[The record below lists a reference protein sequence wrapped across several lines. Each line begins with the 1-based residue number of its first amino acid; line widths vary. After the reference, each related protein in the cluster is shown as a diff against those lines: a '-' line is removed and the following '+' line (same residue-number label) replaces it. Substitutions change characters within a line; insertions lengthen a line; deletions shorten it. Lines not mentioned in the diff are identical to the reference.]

1 MSRLLLSLP
10 LFALAACNPPGAT
23 ANTTGGTNDR
33 QAEFLAN
40 APLAPGKWEIT
51 ASLAGPPGGGAPAR
65 TEPPQ
70 TSTRCLELK
79 DAIAPTPELFL
90 GSGRACKRDV
100 WNVSGGNI
108 NGVLI
113 CPGMDDIREVPTRVS
128 GRYDRESYNVQSEMT
143 VFGMAIRQVI
153 DAKRI
158 GDCG

>member
-10 LFALAACNPPGAT
+10 LLALAACNPSGTSAK
-23 ANTTGGTNDR
+23 TTGGANDP
-33 QAEFLAN
+33 QAELLAG
-40 APLAPGKWEIT
+40 APLAPGKWEVT
-51 ASLAGPPGGGAPAR
+51 ASLTGPPGGAPAR

-79 DAIAPTPELFL
+79 DTIAPTPELFL

-100 WNVSGGNI
+100 WNVAGGNI

-113 CPGMDDIREVPTRVS
+113 CPGMDDIREVPTRIS
-128 GRYDRESYNVQSEMT
+128 GRYDRESYNVQSEMS
-143 VFGMAIRQVI
+143 VFGMTIRQTV

-158 GDCG
+158 GDCN